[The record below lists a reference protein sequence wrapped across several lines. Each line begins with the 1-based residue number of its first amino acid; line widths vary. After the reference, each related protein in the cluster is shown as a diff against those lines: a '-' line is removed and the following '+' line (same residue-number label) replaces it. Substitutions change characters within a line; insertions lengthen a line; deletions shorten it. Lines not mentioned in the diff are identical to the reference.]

1 MDETKHVVIFGLSL
15 VIAAGLLGS
24 QLSGAALDFKA
35 QDRTVTVKGLAEREV
50 PADIAIWP
58 ISFQDA
64 SDDLNALYKSLDQK
78 TGIVREFLKS
88 RGFSADEISI
98 APPSVNDLQARGY
111 GHQESRFRY
120 TATAIVTLYSKQ
132 VDKVRAAMSDA
143 LELGRLGVAV
153 TGENY
158 QARPEFL
165 FTQLNAIKPK
175 MIEQAT
181 RNAREA
187 GEKFADDSG
196 SELGKIRRAQQGLF
210 TISDRDSTTP
220 YIKQVRV
227 VSTIEYTLID

>member
-24 QLSGAALDFKA
+24 QLAGAALDFKA

-64 SDDLNALYKSLDQK
+64 SNDLNALYQSLEQK
-78 TGIVREFLKS
+78 TGIVREFLTQ
-88 RGFSADEISI
+88 RGFSGDEISV

-111 GHQESRFRY
+111 GREDSRFRY
-120 TATAIVTLYSKQ
+120 TATATVTLYSKQ
-132 VDKVRAAMSDA
+132 VDAVRAAMSDA

-165 FTQLNAIKPK
+165 FTQLNEIKPE

-187 GEKFADDSG
+187 GEKFAEDSG

-227 VSTIEYTLID
+227 VSTIEYTLVD

>member
-165 FTQLNAIKPK
+165 FTQLNAIKPE

>member
-111 GHQESRFRY
+111 GHKESRFRY

-165 FTQLNAIKPK
+165 FTQLNAIKPE